1 MQNTQWPEL
10 TRELNTELRS
20 LRGGAP
26 DVMRAFSSLANAALA
41 EGSLDPKTKELI
53 ALGIS
58 VAVRC
63 DDCIAFHVKAA
74 VEHGA
79 IREEVLETLGMA
91 IYMGAGP
98 SAMYASHALSTY
110 AQFAA
115 GRTDANAG

>member
-1 MQNTQWPEL
+1 MQNVQWPEL
-10 TRELNTELRS
+10 TRELSTELRS

-26 DVMRAFSSLANAALA
+26 DVMRAFSSLATAALA
-41 EGSLDPKTKELI
+41 AGSLDPKTKELI

-79 IREEVLETLGMA
+79 
-91 IYMGAGP
+91 MGR
-98 SAMYASHALSTY
+98 SARNARNGDLH
-110 AQFAA
+110 
-115 GRTDANAG
+115 GRRSVRHVCEPRT

>member
-1 MQNTQWPEL
+1 MQSTQWPEL
-10 TRELNTELRS
+10 TRELSTELRS

-26 DVMRAFSSLANAALA
+26 DVMRAFSSLATAALA

-63 DDCIAFHVKAA
+63 DDCIAFDVKAA

-79 IREEVLETLGMA
+79 IRNARNGDL
-91 IYMGAGP
+91 
-98 SAMYASHALSTY
+98 H
-110 AQFAA
+110 
-115 GRTDANAG
+115 GRRSVRHVCEPRT